1 MTSAENSVSK
11 HPNLKILQPPPPPY
25 KARAFGTRDNAPPT
39 PPPSHPRAK
48 KPNYGL
54 VLHQSELIA

>member
-25 KARAFGTRDNAPPT
+25 KARAFGTRDNAPPPPLPT
-39 PPPSHPRAK
+39 PVQKSLTTALYCTSQ
-48 KPNYGL
+48 N
-54 VLHQSELIA
+54 